1 MLVSTPNAFLGEM
14 NLSLGLK
21 RLHFSLLTLIFSWA
35 IWSASFHKAD
45 APGEIAQGA
54 RGQSQPFD
62 LCVSSLATQGA
73 SGKLQPLSQS
83 LAFLS
88 IPYTW

>member
-1 MLVSTPNAFLGEM
+1 MLVSTPHAFFWEM

-45 APGEIAQGA
+45 VPGEIAQGA
-54 RGQSQPFD
+54 RGQSQSSD
-62 LCVSSLATQGA
+62 LCVFPLTTQGA
-73 SGKLQPLSQS
+73 PGKLRPLSQS